1 LIEPARLRDESEGPM
16 IVVTGTSGKLGR
28 LVVNALLESSPA
40 DRVVAVARDPNKLA
54 DLAARGVVVR
64 RGDYD
69 RPDTLRAAFDGAERL
84 LLVSGSEVGKRV
96 PQHTAAIDAAKRA
109 GVAHLVYTS
118 ILHADTTR
126 MRLASEHLAT
136 EKVLFASELTYTI
149 LRNGW
154 YIENYTENLAP
165 ALAHGTFLGAA
176 GDGRI
181 SAAPRDDF
189 ARAAAAVLTAP
200 NGHENRVYELG
211 GDTSF
216 TMTELA
222 RAVSEWA
229 GRIIGYTNLT
239 PEAYAA
245 ALIQAG
251 VPAPFAETLADCDAG
266 IERGELEVTTGHLYR
281 LLGRD
286 TTSLA
291 TVLRELSKP

>member
-1 LIEPARLRDESEGPM
+1 M
-16 IVVTGTSGKLGR
+16 IVVTGSSGKLGR
-28 LVVNALLESSPA
+28 LVVSALLESTPA
-40 DRVVAVARDPNKLA
+40 DRVVAVARDPSKVA

-64 RGDYD
+64 HGDYD
-69 RPDTLRAAFDGAERL
+69 RPDSLRAAFEGAERL
-84 LLVSGSEVGKRV
+84 LLISGSEVGKRV
-96 PQHTAAIDAAKRA
+96 PQHTAAIAAAKRA
-109 GVAHLVYTS
+109 GVSLLVYTS
-118 ILHADTTR
+118 ILRADTNR
-126 MRLASEHLAT
+126 MRLAAEHLAT
-136 EKVLFASELTYTI
+136 EKVLLAAELPYTI

-154 YIENYTENLAP
+154 YIENYTGNLAP

-181 SAAPRDDF
+181 SGAPRDDY

-200 NGHENRVYELG
+200 SGHENRIYELG
-211 GDTSF
+211 GDTAF
-216 TMTELA
+216 TMAELA

-229 GRIIGYTNLT
+229 GRVIGYTNLT

-251 VPAPFAETLADCDAG
+251 VPAPFAEMLADCDAG
-266 IERGELEVTTGHLYR
+266 VARGELEVTSGHLYR

-291 TVLRELSKP
+291 TVLRALPKP

>member
-1 LIEPARLRDESEGPM
+1 ML
-16 IVVTGTSGKLGR
+16 VVTGTSGKLGR
-28 LVVNALLESSPA
+28 LVVGALLESTPA
-40 DRVVAVARDPNKLA
+40 SQVVAVARDPGKVA

-64 RGDYD
+64 HGDYD
-69 RPDTLRAAFDGAERL
+69 RPDSLRSAFEGAERL
-84 LLVSGSEVGKRV
+84 LLISGSEVGKRV
-96 PQHTAAIDAAKRA
+96 PQHTAAIEAARRA

-118 ILHADTTR
+118 ILRADTNS
-126 MRLASEHLAT
+126 MRLAAEHVAT
-136 EKVLFASELTYTI
+136 ERVLFSSELPYTI

-154 YIENYTENLAP
+154 YIENYTENLGP

-176 GDGRI
+176 GEGRI
-181 SAAPRDDF
+181 SAAPRDDY
-189 ARAAAAVLTAP
+189 ARAAAAVLSAP

-211 GDTSF
+211 GDTAF
-216 TMTELA
+216 TMAELA

-229 GRIIGYTNLT
+229 GRVIGYTNLT

-266 IERGELEVTTGHLYR
+266 VARGELSVTSGHLHR

-291 TVLRELSKP
+291 TVLSRLPKP

>member
-1 LIEPARLRDESEGPM
+1 M

-28 LVVNALLESSPA
+28 LVVNALLESTSA
-40 DRVVAVARDPNKLA
+40 NRVVAVARDPNKVA

-69 RPDTLRAAFDGAERL
+69 RPDTLGSAFDGAERL
-84 LLVSGSEVGKRV
+84 LLISSSEVGKRV
-96 PQHTAAIDAAKRA
+96 AQHAAAIEAAQRA
-109 GVAHLVYTS
+109 GVAHVVYTS
-118 ILHADTTR
+118 IVRADTTR

-136 EKVLFASELTYTI
+136 EKALFASGLTYTI

-154 YIENYTENLAP
+154 YIENYTENLGP

-189 ARAAAAVLTAP
+189 ARAAAAVLTRP
-200 NGHENRVYELG
+200 NGHESRVYELG

-229 GRIIGYTNLT
+229 GRIIGYTNLP

-266 IERGELEVTTGHLYR
+266 IARGELEVKSGHLYR

-291 TVLRELSKP
+291 TVLRSLPKP

>member
-1 LIEPARLRDESEGPM
+1 M

-28 LVVNALLESSPA
+28 LVVNALLESTPA
-40 DRVVAVARDPNKLA
+40 DRVVAVARDPNKVA

-69 RPDTLRAAFDGAERL
+69 RPDTLGAAFDGAERL

-96 PQHTAAIDAAKRA
+96 PQHAAAIDAAKRA

-136 EKVLFASELTYTI
+136 EKHLFASELTYTI

-266 IERGELEVTTGHLYR
+266 IARGELEVKTGHLYR

-291 TVLRELSKP
+291 TLLRELPKP

>member
-1 LIEPARLRDESEGPM
+1 M
-16 IVVTGTSGKLGR
+16 IVVTGSSGKFGR
-28 LVVNALLESSPA
+28 LAVNALLESTPA
-40 DRVVAVARDPNKLA
+40 NRVVAVARDPGKVT

-64 RGDYD
+64 HGDYD
-69 RPDTLRAAFDGAERL
+69 RPDTLRAAFEGAERL

-109 GVAHLVYTS
+109 GIAHVVYTS
-118 ILHADTTR
+118 IVRADTTR

-136 EKVLFASELTYTI
+136 EKVLFASELPYTI

-154 YIENYTENLAP
+154 YIENYTENLGP

-181 SAAPRDDF
+181 SAAPREDF
-189 ARAAAAVLTAP
+189 ARAAAAVISAP
-200 NGHENRVYELG
+200 SGHENRVYELG

-229 GRIIGYTNLT
+229 GRVIGYTDL
-239 PEAYAA
+239 PAEAYAA

-251 VPAPFAETLADCDAG
+251 VPAPFAEILADCDAG
-266 IERGELEVTTGHLYR
+266 IARGELEVKSGHLYR

-291 TVLRELSKP
+291 TVLRGLPRP